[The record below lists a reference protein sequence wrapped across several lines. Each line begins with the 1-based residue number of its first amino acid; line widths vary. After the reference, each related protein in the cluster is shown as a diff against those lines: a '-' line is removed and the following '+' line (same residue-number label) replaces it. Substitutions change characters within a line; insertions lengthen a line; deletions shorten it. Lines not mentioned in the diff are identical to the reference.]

1 MTIPKW
7 LTPGMI
13 LQAAT
18 FLALAGAGYQEL
30 KGSLVQFR
38 ADLEKQGKEIEKIKA
53 EYLPRE
59 IFTGEM
65 AHTRETLADIKT
77 SVIETQRLIRQFK

>member
-1 MTIPKW
+1 
-7 LTPGMI
+7 MI
-13 LQAAT
+13 VQAAT
-18 FLALAGAGYQEL
+18 FLLLAGAGYQEV
-30 KGSLVQFR
+30 KGSLAQFR
-38 ADLEKQGKEIEKIKA
+38 TDFEKQAKEIEKIKA

-59 IFTGEM
+59 IFTAEM